1 MKPDQRKILGGLAAF
16 LTICAVA
23 ELAAYAQAPRPTKTT
38 AAPATTS
45 PTAAATAQ
53 SAAATNAE
61 REQIWNSPNM
71 LRARAWLQEYCARS
85 AKYTPEEKQQYMTE
99 LQNLSPMQMKLWL
112 LKFDQEEE
120 SRQQQ
125 YSFWEQAHN
134 AALSRA
140 MAAEQAT
147 QKSYS
152 VINREENQAAAGD
165 QQQLN
170 QQAADVQS
178 NEQTKQLEGSGPYGP
193 FGANGYGPYG
203 AGYGGIHY
211 HFHLYP
217 Y

>member
-1 MKPDQRKILGGLAAF
+1 MKPNHRKIFGGIAAF

-23 ELAAYAQAPRPTKTT
+23 ELAAHAQAPRPIKPA
-38 AAPATTS
+38 AAPAATV
-45 PTAAATAQ
+45 PTAAAPAQ
-53 SAAATNAE
+53 SSADVSAQ
-61 REQIWNSPNM
+61 REQIWNSASM
-71 LRARAWLQEYCARS
+71 LRARAWVQEYLARS

-99 LQNLSPMQMKLWL
+99 LQNLTPAQMKLWL

-120 SRQQQ
+120 ARQQQ
-125 YSFWEQAHN
+125 YAFWEQAHN
-134 AALSRA
+134 AAMSRA
-140 MAAEQAT
+140 MAADQAT

-152 VINREENQAAAGD
+152 AINHEENQAAAGE

-178 NEQTKQLEGSGPYGP
+178 NEQTKQIDNSGPYGP
-193 FGANGYGPYG
+193 YSPNGYGPY
-203 AGYGGIHY
+203 GYGGIHY